1 MKAIIAIMLGA
12 FILTACN
19 TMDGFGRD
27 VQSGGKKIQNEADEH
42 R

>member
-27 VQSGGKKIQNEADEH
+27 VQSGGKKIQHEADEH

>member
-27 VQSGGKKIQNEADEH
+27 VQSGGKKIQHEANES